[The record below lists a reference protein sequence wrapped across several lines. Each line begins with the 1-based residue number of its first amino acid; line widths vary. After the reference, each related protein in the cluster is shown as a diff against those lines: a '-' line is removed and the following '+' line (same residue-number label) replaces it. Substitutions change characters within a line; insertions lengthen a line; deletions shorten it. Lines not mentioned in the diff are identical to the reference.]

1 MARSPVG
8 KSSSR
13 GSRTSVA
20 AAAKPAAKGS
30 SATVT
35 RRASVVE
42 TKPSRVK
49 LPDMSSYANALKW
62 LYERTDIERQRN
74 ARYSDDAFKLDR
86 MRELLKHLG
95 NPHEQVKTV
104 HVAGTVGKGSTVSM
118 IANMLRACGY
128 VVGEYT
134 SPHLVDV
141 RERITVNGKLIGKPA
156 FTELLKKVAKA
167 AAKCSSEPTFFEV
180 MTAAGLKHFAD
191 EAVDIAVIEVG
202 LGGRLDSTNVI
213 TPEVSVITTIDF
225 DHTKLLGTTLGAIA
239 REKAGIFK
247 KGVPAVVFDPPSEV
261 DKAFREVAEKVGAD
275 LRVVNKDIEFSSR
288 FCTSEDLGPH
298 TRVCLYTKTSRLE
311 HLPVPMPG
319 EHQSS
324 NCGLALAAV
333 DVLRSR
339 GFECP
344 EDKVARGLAN
354 TKVPGRMELVRE
366 RPRILID
373 GAHNPISVQTLM
385 KCVGA
390 HVPYDSMVCVF
401 GCCADKDV
409 GAMLDKVNLGAD
421 KVIFTRS
428 STTPRAAAPEDLQK
442 MFAERS
448 GKMSQVARTL
458 PEALELAIRAVSRED
473 LIVVTGSFYLVGE
486 TLRLLNQEREKAEA
500 VRA

>member
-1 MARSPVG
+1 MARVNVG
-8 KSSSR
+8 KSASR
-13 GSRTSVA
+13 GVRNSNSGGAKASGKAGSAPRASRASLVE
-20 AAAKPAAKGS
+20 AKPVRSKA
-30 SATVT
+30 
-35 RRASVVE
+35 
-42 TKPSRVK
+42 
-49 LPDMSSYANALKW
+49 PDLSTYANALKW

-74 ARYSDDAFKLDR
+74 ARYSDDAFNLDR

-156 FTELLKKVAKA
+156 FTEMLKKVAKA

-344 EDKVARGLAN
+344 EDKVARGMAN
-354 TKVPGRMELVRE
+354 TKVPGRM
-366 RPRILID
+366 
-373 GAHNPISVQTLM
+373 
-385 KCVGA
+385 
-390 HVPYDSMVCVF
+390 
-401 GCCADKDV
+401 
-409 GAMLDKVNLGAD
+409 
-421 KVIFTRS
+421 
-428 STTPRAAAPEDLQK
+428 
-442 MFAERS
+442 
-448 GKMSQVARTL
+448 
-458 PEALELAIRAVSRED
+458 
-473 LIVVTGSFYLVGE
+473 
-486 TLRLLNQEREKAEA
+486 
-500 VRA
+500 